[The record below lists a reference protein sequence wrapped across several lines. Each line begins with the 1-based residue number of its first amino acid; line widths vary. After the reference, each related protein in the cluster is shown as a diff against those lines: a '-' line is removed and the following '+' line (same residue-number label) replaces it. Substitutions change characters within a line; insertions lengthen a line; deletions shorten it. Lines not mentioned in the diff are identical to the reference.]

1 MFGLFLSLMMGCV
14 DKPTP
19 RDSAEIADS
28 SEPVEELVSFDTCS
42 FRIGENICN
51 IESVDQNA
59 DVFNLY
65 SYHGRPIVIDLSTM
79 WCPVCQRAAPYA
91 EQFMTDWADY
101 DLLWVTIL
109 IEDEYGDDVDA
120 SELAQWSLEHGI
132 VDSLVV
138 KGGRNMLDLEG
149 LNGFPAT
156 GWPTFVFIDENL
168 LIFHGVGGWS
178 EEYVEQKL
186 TEMLA
191 LGPE

>member
-1 MFGLFLSLMMGCV
+1 
-14 DKPTP
+14 
-19 RDSAEIADS
+19 
-28 SEPVEELVSFDTCS
+28 
-42 FRIGENICN
+42 
-51 IESVDQNA
+51 
-59 DVFNLY
+59 
-65 SYHGRPIVIDLSTM
+65 
-79 WCPVCQRAAPYA
+79 
-91 EQFMTDWADY
+91 MTDWADY

-168 LIFHGVGGWS
+168 VIFHGVGGWS

>member
-1 MFGLFLSLMMGCV
+1 MFGFFLSLMLGCV
-14 DKPTP
+14 DKPTQKDP
-19 RDSAEIADS
+19 ADAADS

-109 IEDEYGDDVDA
+109 IENEYGDDVDA

-178 EEYVEQKL
+178 EEYVEQNL

>member
-1 MFGLFLSLMMGCV
+1 MGCV